1 MANDDAQSGAEL
13 VRALAALGRVGLTD
27 EEAEGFGGQL
37 DAILES
43 VSALQEVDTTDVEP
57 TGHAIDLI
65 NVYRDD
71 AGAES
76 FTRGEM
82 LANAPASQEGYVRV
96 RYVFG
101 DEGDEAA
108 TP

>member
-1 MANDDAQSGAEL
+1 MSTENAPSGAEL
-13 VRALAALGRVGLTD
+13 VRALAVLGRVGLTE

-43 VSALQEVDTTDVEP
+43 VSALQEVDTTGIEP

-65 NVYRDD
+65 NVYRED
-71 AGAES
+71 ADAES
-76 FTRGEM
+76 LTRDEM
-82 LANAPASQEGYVRV
+82 LSNAPASQEGYVRV

-101 DEGDEAA
+101 EDGDEAGS
-108 TP
+108 P